1 MSTMQ
6 FFDSIVEVAS
16 SSSSFLSLTD
26 VFNDVPVWSPTWQ
39 EWIVLDAPDVS
50 LAMSIGSIKRFVD
63 AAPSTAFNRASRG
76 SFDGGND
83 RCLEI
88 VSSSCVGG

>member
-16 SSSSFLSLTD
+16 SSFLSSTD
-26 VFNDVPVWSPTWQ
+26 VFNDGPVWSPTWP
-39 EWIVLDAPDVS
+39 EWFVLDAPDVS
-50 LAMSIGSIKRFVD
+50 IAMTIGSIKRFVD
-63 AAPSTAFNRASRG
+63 AAPSTVFNRASRG